1 MEKRQKRKQKKIR
14 ASGQAIL
21 KLTEEDVDALILSS
35 KLGSTITTLPVTEEM
50 QKKLKENYDRYLDEK
65 MDGRIDFSIYKDNNT
80 KEAKQRYVQRAETVQ
95 NLLQSGYT
103 KTQIRCLHELIMA
116 DYSAKR
122 IKEMFP
128 TNVALEEIKN
138 FAKIL

>member
-1 MEKRQKRKQKKIR
+1 MNIKKRIENLLHFIEVYQCIGADTISKKDLQER
-14 ASGQAIL
+14 H
-21 KLTEEDVDALILSS
+21 KKTMT
-35 KLGSTITTLPVTEEM
+35 KSTSHS
-50 QKKLKENYDRYLDEK
+50 
-65 MDGRIDFSIYKDNNT
+65 RI
-80 KEAKQRYVQRAETVQ
+80 KQRYVQRAETVQ

-103 KTQIRCLHELIMA
+103 KTQIRCLYELIMA